1 MEREKRKRKTDGRVW
16 EEKRG
21 LRAGG
26 EREKERETEEQNK
39 ARIRMDLPGV
49 DNTNSTRHGEGR
61 SREMKREKVRKRVFW

>member
-26 EREKERETEEQNK
+26 EREKARQRDTEREQ
-39 ARIRMDLPGV
+39 G
-49 DNTNSTRHGEGR
+49 
-61 SREMKREKVRKRVFW
+61 